1 MLAAYARNVNPED
14 PFSALSVGEIDPP
27 AVPEDWTRVAMVAA
41 SLNRH
46 DLWSLAGVGLRDDQ
60 CPMILGT
67 DAVGRTETGETV
79 LLYPVI
85 ADAALDDETLDPKRT
100 LLSEHH
106 PGTLAEYV
114 SVPARNLLPVPQGYS
129 AAEAACLPTAYLTA
143 WRMLTSRGRLP
154 GAPQNGASEQG
165 SSEDG
170 GAVLVQGTGGGV
182 ATAAIVLAQSLGARV
197 YATGRSPER
206 REKAAALGAVPI
218 EAGGRL
224 PERVDIVIDS
234 VGEPVMEHSIKSL
247 KPGGRLVICG
257 ATGGHLPRIDLRHVF
272 FKQLEIL
279 GSTMGTRAELV
290 ELLHFCAERQ
300 VKPVIDSTHAL
311 ADAETALRRLASGE
325 AFGKVVVLGS

>member
-1 MLAAYARNVNPED
+1 MLAAYARNVNPDD
-14 PFSALSVGEIDPP
+14 PFSALSVGEIEPP
-27 AVPEDWTRVAMVAA
+27 DVPEDWTRVALVAA

-46 DLWSLAGVGLRDDQ
+46 DLWSLAGVGLRADQ

-67 DAVGRTETGETV
+67 DAVGRTETGEAV
-79 LLYPVI
+79 VVYPVI

-106 PGTLAEYV
+106 PGTLAEHV
-114 SVPARNLLPVPQGYS
+114 AVPVRNLLPVPKGLTV
-129 AAEAACLPTAYLTA
+129 AEAACLPTAYLTA

-154 GAPQNGASEQG
+154 AE
-165 SSEDG
+165 

-182 ATAAIVLAQSLGARV
+182 ATAAIVLATALGARV
-197 YATGRSPER
+197 YASGRSPER
-206 REKAAALGAVPI
+206 REKAAELGAMPI

-234 VGEPVMEHSIKSL
+234 VGEPVMEHSIRSL

-257 ATGGHLPRIDLRHVF
+257 VTGGHAPKIDLRHVF

-290 ELLHFCAERQ
+290 ELLRFCAEREI
-300 VKPVIDSTHAL
+300 KPVIDSVYPL
-311 ADAETALRRLASGE
+311 ADAESALRRLASGE
-325 AFGKVVVLGS
+325 AFGKVVITRN

>member
-14 PFSALSVGEIDPP
+14 PFSALSVGEIEPP
-27 AVPEDWTRVAMVAA
+27 GVPEGWTRVAMVAA

-46 DLWSLAGVGLRDDQ
+46 DLWSLAGVGLRPDQ

-67 DAVGRTETGETV
+67 DAVGRTEAGDEAV
-79 LLYPVI
+79 VYPVI
-85 ADAALDDETLDPKRT
+85 ADAELADETLDPKRT

-114 SVPARNLLPVPQGYS
+114 SVPARNILPAPKGFT

-154 GAPQNGASEQG
+154 AE
-165 SSEDG
+165 

-182 ATAAIVLAQSLGARV
+182 ATAAIVLAKALGARV

-206 REKAAALGAVPI
+206 REKAAELGAVPV
-218 EAGGRL
+218 ESGGRL

-234 VGEPVMEHSIKSL
+234 VGDPVMEHSVKSL

-257 ATGGHLPRIDLRHVF
+257 ATGGHAPQIDLRHVF

-279 GSTMGTRAELV
+279 GSTMGTRDELV
-290 ELLHFCAERQ
+290 ELLRFCAERE
-300 VKPVIDSTHAL
+300 VRPVIDSTYPL
-311 ADAETALRRLASGE
+311 ADAEAALRRLASGE
-325 AFGKVVVLGS
+325 AFGKVVVTRD

>member
-14 PFSALSVGEIDPP
+14 PFSALSVGEIEPP

-67 DAVGRTETGETV
+67 DAVGRTETGELV
-79 LLYPVI
+79 LVYPVI
-85 ADAALDDETLDPKRT
+85 ADATLDDETLDPKRT

-106 PGTLAEYV
+106 PGTLAEHV

-154 GAPQNGASEQG
+154 GAPKNGTSHD
-165 SSEDG
+165 SPSEDG

-182 ATAAIVLAQSLGARV
+182 ATAAIVLAQALGARV

-206 REKAAALGAVPI
+206 REKAAALGAVPV

-257 ATGGHLPRIDLRHVF
+257 ATGGHLSQIDLRHVF

-290 ELLHFCAERQ
+290 ELLSFCAEHQ
-300 VKPVIDSTHAL
+300 VKPIIDSTHTL
-311 ADAETALRRLASGE
+311 ADAEAALRRLASGE
-325 AFGKVVVLGS
+325 AFGKVIVTRN

>member
-1 MLAAYARNVNPED
+1 MLAAYARNVNPDD
-14 PFSALSVGEIDPP
+14 PFAALSVGEIEPP
-27 AVPEDWTRVAMVAA
+27 SVPEDWARVELVAA

-46 DLWSLAGVGLRDDQ
+46 DLWSLAGVGLRADQ

-67 DAVGRTETGETV
+67 DAVGRTEHGDEV
-79 LLYPVI
+79 VVYPVV
-85 ADAALDDETLDPKRT
+85 ADASLPDETLDPKRT

-114 SVPARNLLPVPQGYS
+114 SVPARNLLPAPKGWT

-154 GAPQNGASEQG
+154 AE
-165 SSEDG
+165 

-182 ATAAIVLAQSLGARV
+182 ATAAIVLARALGARV
-197 YATGRSPER
+197 YATGRTPER
-206 REKAAALGAVPI
+206 REKAAELGATPI
-218 EAGGRL
+218 EAGGRM
-224 PERVDIVIDS
+224 PERVDIVVDS

-257 ATGGHLPRIDLRHVF
+257 VTGGHAPQVDLRHVF

-279 GSTMGTRAELV
+279 GSTMGTRDELV
-290 ELLHFCAERQ
+290 ELLRFCAERE
-300 VKPVIDSTHAL
+300 VKPVIDSTYTL
-311 ADAETALRRLASGE
+311 ADAESALRRLASGE
-325 AFGKVVVLGS
+325 AFGKVVVTRS